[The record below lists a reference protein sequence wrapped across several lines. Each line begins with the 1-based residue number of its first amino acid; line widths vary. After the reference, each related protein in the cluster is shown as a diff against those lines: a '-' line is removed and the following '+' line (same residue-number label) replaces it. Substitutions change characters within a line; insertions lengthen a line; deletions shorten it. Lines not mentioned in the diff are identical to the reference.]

1 MSNIFCDICSK
12 KKIIWVIFEC
22 NIENKE
28 ECPCKTC
35 IVLPTCKR
43 LCDKFNLIK
52 LETDPAYGNC
62 ALRRCQ

>member
-1 MSNIFCDICSK
+1 MPNIFCDVCSK

-22 NIENKE
+22 NIDNKE

-35 IVLPTCKR
+35 VVLATCTR
-43 LCDKFNLIK
+43 LCNRFNK